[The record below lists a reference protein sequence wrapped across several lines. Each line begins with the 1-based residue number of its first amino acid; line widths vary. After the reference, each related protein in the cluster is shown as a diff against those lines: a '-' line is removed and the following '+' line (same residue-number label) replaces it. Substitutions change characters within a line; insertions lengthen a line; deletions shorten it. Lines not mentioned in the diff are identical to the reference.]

1 MGQGNEGSRADRS
14 LGMRQVQEVN
24 HNQGENMRLVLI
36 LPNGDEVEAT
46 NLTLETLETAL
57 AVLKRMAERY
67 LPQDPTKESASEFK
81 PA

>member
-1 MGQGNEGSRADRS
+1 
-14 LGMRQVQEVN
+14 
-24 HNQGENMRLVLI
+24 MRLVLI